1 MPGADNFK
9 ILLQVLEQTKEIQGN
24 TQAALHD
31 QRQQM
36 YRIEDGL
43 DKVSA
48 HKQRRHCIRQC
59 PTAT

>member
-1 MPGADNFK
+1 VPGADSCL
-9 ILLQVLEQTKEIQGN
+9 ILFQVLEQTKEIQGN

-43 DKVSA
+43 DKVRETMP
-48 HKQRRHCIRQC
+48 KQRQH
-59 PTAT
+59 